1 MESDIIEVAPQHGKE
16 GPFVQKITLVF
27 ILLFLITLTACSGS
41 APTPAPET
49 ALTPTPESIA
59 ATAPPPAN
67 TPEPT
72 ATTAHTPAISS
83 TPTPR
88 ALSPVPIEDRG
99 AVLSSLSDA
108 ELACIGGDPEK
119 MIAALTGGAPTS
131 MQEQAR
137 LVGCLDDDTVDLIF
151 MATNIPVPLSAET
164 SDCVLAALDVID
176 PRVVITAGL
185 EGDPGTAMAGS
196 MAAFTV
202 SVACLNEEEWAAAA
216 PRVGMVPED
225 RDGMVCIMAAL
236 GGPTE
241 MATAMTE
248 AMEAEEVGEDTAL
261 FMAGLECGMEP
272 GPAPGQASTEPTP
285 TPMPTAT
292 TVPTLTQLSS
302 AESEA
307 SGPASSTAEPVP
319 QNTGSGGAGAVEHED
334 GETPLP
340 EGVSPALVQDAQMYA
355 EQYGVELGEA
365 VTRLMLQEPAGKLG
379 AALREHEVD
388 TFAGL
393 WIQHEP
399 EFAIIVVFTRD
410 GQETVRQYIQDGP
423 LEELVKVRHAKAT
436 LRELMNAQAEA
447 NRIVTQAGFRVAS
460 GINVFENR
468 VELYADN
475 PAQLAEAIEENGLA
489 LPAHVLI
496 IGH

>member
-1 MESDIIEVAPQHGKE
+1 MDNDIIEVAPQPGKE

-27 ILLFLITLTACSGS
+27 ILVLLITLTACSDS

-49 ALTPTPESIA
+49 AVTPTPEIIA

-72 ATTAHTPAISS
+72 ATTSPTP
-83 TPTPR
+83 TTPPTPR
-88 ALSPVPIEDRG
+88 ATSPLPSQGQETLLST
-99 AVLSSLSDA
+99 LSKA
-108 ELACIGGDPEK
+108 ELDCIGGDPEK
-119 MIAALTGGAPTS
+119 MIAALTGGVPTS

-151 MATNIPVPLSAET
+151 MATIIPVPLSVET
-164 SDCVLAALDVID
+164 SDCVLTALDVID
-176 PRVVITAGL
+176 PKSVMTAGL
-185 EGDPGTAMAGS
+185 KGDPQTAMAGS

-202 SVACLNEEEWAAAA
+202 SVACLNDEEWAAAA

-225 RDGMVCIMAAL
+225 RDGMVCIMEEL
-236 GGPTE
+236 GGPAE
-241 MATAMTE
+241 MAAAMIAANEGDPTTFFAA
-248 AMEAEEVGEDTAL
+248 AMECGLDT
-261 FMAGLECGMEP
+261 
-272 GPAPGQASTEPTP
+272 GPAPVTP
-285 TPMPTAT
+285 TETPLPTAT
-292 TVPTLTQLSS
+292 PVPTLTRLSS
-302 AESEA
+302 TVSEA
-307 SGPASSTAEPVP
+307 SGPASSTAEPAP
-319 QNTGSGGAGAVEHED
+319 QDTGAGTTGAVEHEN

-355 EQYGVELGEA
+355 EQYGVDLGEA

-399 EFAIIVVFTRD
+399 EFAIIAVFTRD

-423 LEELVKVRHAKAT
+423 LEELVEVRRAEAT
-436 LRELMNAQAEA
+436 LRELMKAQAEA
-447 NRIVTQAGFRVAS
+447 HEMVSQAGFQVAS
-460 GINVFENR
+460 GINVFENQ

-475 PAQLAEAIEENGLA
+475 PAQLGDA
-489 LPAHVLI
+489 LKEKGITLPDHVLI
-496 IGH
+496 IGYS